1 PLSDASEW
9 VSGPSSGAYTDS
21 YPITVPPVP
30 GGLEP
35 TVSLEYN
42 SQATDG
48 LTSATNNEASWI
60 GDGWDY
66 SPGFIETEFTPCST
80 PQSGGLDPDRADLA
94 PDHTGQITTLA
105 LNGTSTTLV
114 DGKNGWAA
122 EADGGA
128 RVKVFGGGSTAQ
140 YWVVTEPDG
149 TSYYFGL
156 NQLPGYA
163 V

>member
-1 PLSDASEW
+1 
-9 VSGPSSGAYTDS
+9 
-21 YPITVPPVP
+21 

-35 TVSLEYN
+35 TVSLQYN

-48 LTSATNNEASWI
+48 LTSATNNQASWI

-66 SPGFIETEFTPCST
+66 SPGFIETEFKPCSSQ
-80 PQSGGLDPDRADLA
+80 QSGGLDPNTGDLC
-94 PDHTGQITTLA
+94 PDASGQITTLS
-105 LNGTSTTLV
+105 LNGTSTSLV
-114 DGKNGWAA
+114 DGKNGWTA

-128 RVKVFGGGSTAQ
+128 RVQVFGSGASQ
-140 YWVVTEPDG
+140 YWVVTETDG

-163 V
+163 AGDQATNSAWTV